1 MIMSLTITANYSAN
15 CTECSAELDTICRS
29 AVRDSQ
35 VGKIVL
41 TEGSRHCHPTVKG
54 LRLETSADAR
64 TSIDVQGSVP
74 PSGELFECGSQE
86 RALNGFDADV

>member
-1 MIMSLTITANYSAN
+1 MIMSRTIAANYNAG
-15 CTECSAELDTICRS
+15 CAECSAELDTICRS

-54 LRLETSADAR
+54 LRLEADADTR
-64 TSIDVQGSVP
+64 TSIDVKGSVP

-86 RALNGFDADV
+86 KALNGFDADV